1 MKKLLGNLHDATFS
15 SGNAFHDIISTLHKA
30 EVTKRWLEIG
40 LFLGIS
46 YGKLET
52 LKTKSDDDK
61 IRGVVTFWM
70 NWNYDYETFGKP
82 SWKSLVRAIGAQAGG
97 NARRAAK
104 KVAADH
110 VVAPLAIG
118 KHITYLQS
126 SISSKWNR
134 ITSSHIHLYI

>member
-1 MKKLLGNLHDATFS
+1 MTKLLGNLYDATFS
-15 SGNAFHDIISTLHKA
+15 LGNAIPDIIRTLDKA
-30 EVTKRWLEIG
+30 EVKKRWLEIG

-52 LKTKSDDDK
+52 LKSDDDK
-61 IRGVVTFWM
+61 IRGVVIFWM

-82 SWKSLVRAIGAQAGG
+82 SWKSLVRAIGSQAGG

-110 VVAPLAIG
+110 VVAPLAKG

-126 SISSKWNR
+126 SISSK
-134 ITSSHIHLYI
+134 

>member
-1 MKKLLGNLHDATFS
+1 MRDATFS
-15 SGNAFHDIISTLHKA
+15 SGNASPDIISTLHMA
-30 EVTKRWLEIG
+30 EVTKRWMEIG

-61 IRGVVTFWM
+61 IRGVVSFWM
-70 NWNYDYETFGKP
+70 KWKYQYETFGKP
-82 SWKSLVRAIGAQAGG
+82 SWKSLVRAIGARAGG

-110 VVAPLAIG
+110 VVAPLAKG
-118 KHITYLQS
+118 KYITYIICLQS
-126 SISSKWNR
+126 YLAIYSYPKS
-134 ITSSHIHLYI
+134 LC

>member
-1 MKKLLGNLHDATFS
+1 MRDATFT
-15 SGNAFHDIISTLHKA
+15 SGNASPDIISTLHMA
-30 EVTKRWLEIG
+30 EVTKRWMEIG

-61 IRGVVTFWM
+61 IRGVVSFWM
-70 NWNYDYETFGKP
+70 KWMYQYETFGKP
-82 SWKSLVRAIGAQAGG
+82 SWKSLVCAIGARAGG

-110 VVAPLAIG
+110 VVAPLPKG
-118 KHITYLQS
+118 KHI
-126 SISSKWNR
+126 
-134 ITSSHIHLYI
+134 

>member
-1 MKKLLGNLHDATFS
+1 MTKLSGNLYDATFS
-15 SGNAFHDIISTLHKA
+15 SGNAIPDIIRTLDEA
-30 EVTKRWLEIG
+30 EVKKRWLEIG

-52 LKTKSDDDK
+52 LKSDDDK
-61 IRGVVTFWM
+61 IRGVVIFWM

-82 SWKSLVRAIGAQAGG
+82 SWKSLVRAIGSQAGG

-110 VVAPLAIG
+110 VVAPLAKG
-118 KHITYLQS
+118 KHINILATQYL
-126 SISSKWNR
+126 K
-134 ITSSHIHLYI
+134 

>member
-1 MKKLLGNLHDATFS
+1 MHDATFS
-15 SGNAFHDIISTLHKA
+15 SGNAIPDIIRTLDEA
-30 EVTKRWLEIG
+30 EVKKRWLEIG

-52 LKTKSDDDK
+52 LKSDDDK
-61 IRGVVTFWM
+61 IRGVVIFWM
-70 NWNYDYETFGKP
+70 NWKYDYETFGKP
-82 SWKSLVRAIGAQAGG
+82 SWKSLVRAIGSQAGG